1 MECSLPLS
9 IPLALYRPT
18 YDPVPGT
25 SPCSPLHCSHVFL
38 PKCQMAI
45 VPPPTESLIPPK
57 KIINEHR
64 VGALEEQKGN
74 EKVIL
79 SISHYC
85 LFKVGEFAVVMAT
98 TTKNAKLTLS
108 ILDTWHENNSFQ
120 VSTPEKEQQLLDARN
135 NSLLIIR
142 KEQ

>member
-1 MECSLPLS
+1 
-9 IPLALYRPT
+9 
-18 YDPVPGT
+18 
-25 SPCSPLHCSHVFL
+25 
-38 PKCQMAI
+38 MAI

-57 KIINEHR
+57 KIINEHH
-64 VGALEEQKGN
+64 VGALEEQEGN

-98 TTKNAKLTLS
+98 TTKNAKLVLS

-120 VSTPEKEQQLLDARN
+120 VSTPEKEQQLPDVRN
-135 NSLLIIR
+135 NSLRSSEKNNNSFHLL
-142 KEQ
+142 